1 MNKLSLV
8 HTKYNRLD
16 WKKTLIIFLYMF
28 FTDMLPLITR
38 AFCRVLLLQIVFVFV
53 YLNTH
58 SVCFIVIFLLTLA
71 SFDNYDIIKLCF
83 NFDINIQK
91 KTRDITFL
99 FVYDENFT
107 YSTRI
112 STLVA
117 KYCWDCRRLGTL
129 NRYFD

>member
-1 MNKLSLV
+1 
-8 HTKYNRLD
+8 
-16 WKKTLIIFLYMF
+16 MF

-117 KYCWDCRRLGTL
+117 KYC
-129 NRYFD
+129 